1 MRLSLALLAVIGCGA
16 PARGAGGDAPADAK
30 AEPSKPRPLVLK
42 EGGETLRVVQRG
54 TAKLPGSKDAFEL
67 RLGDITGGA
76 VELVLSKS
84 DGSLVLVTKSVH
96 DGDVVPFQIDGF
108 GYELVVEHMENV
120 LVGDDWV
127 ELRVR
132 AAGQGAVAPRPDAA
146 VDERARI
153 ETLIDAVAKS
163 GVIFIRNGTEHS
175 ASEAADHLRTKWSRA
190 GDRVKT
196 ADEFIEALG
205 SRSSQTGEPYRVRL
219 PDGTERDAG
228 PWLRDLLAGQ
238 RR

>member
-1 MRLSLALLAVIGCGA
+1 MRVSLALLVVIGCGA
-16 PARGAGGDAPADAK
+16 PARGAGGDAPAEAK
-30 AEPSKPRPLVLK
+30 AEPSKPPPLALK
-42 EGGETLRVVQRG
+42 DGGETVRVVQR
-54 TAKLPGSKDAFEL
+54 TSAKLPGSKDALEL

-84 DGSLVLVTKSVH
+84 DGSAVLVTKSVH
-96 DGDVVPFQIDGF
+96 DGDVVPFALDGF
-108 GYELVVEHMENV
+108 AYELVVEHMENV
-120 LVGDDWV
+120 LVGDDWI

-132 AAGQGAVAPRPDAA
+132 AAGQGAVAKPDDTPA

-163 GVIFIRNGTEHS
+163 GIVFIRNGSEHT

-196 ADEFIEALG
+196 ADDFIEALG

-228 PWLRDLLAGQ
+228 PWLRELLAAQ
-238 RR
+238 